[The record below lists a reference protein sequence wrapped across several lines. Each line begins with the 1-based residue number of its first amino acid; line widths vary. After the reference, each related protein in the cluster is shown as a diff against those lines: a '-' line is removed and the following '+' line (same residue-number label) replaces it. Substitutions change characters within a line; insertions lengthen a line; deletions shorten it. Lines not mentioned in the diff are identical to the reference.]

1 MISLP
6 ESSRGLHARPD
17 GIASW
22 IPSDLPAAG
31 MPNEAVGSPPDPDPV
46 EAAYQRGI
54 GEGRRLGALE
64 AEERIR
70 SAVKAMEGAVVALA
84 EVREKLAANF
94 ADHLHLLA
102 VAVARQLI
110 QREIAADAE
119 IVVGLVERA
128 LALVPPDQ
136 LVRVHLNPEDL
147 ATVRKRLEGRI
158 GDRLIEWVADPA
170 IERGSCMAD
179 SPSRVVDGRLDRAL
193 LAVLEKLRNG

>member
-1 MISLP
+1 MVGT
-6 ESSRGLHARPD
+6 GLVKGLWVTLSHVFATYWR
-17 GIASW
+17 
-22 IPSDLPAAG
+22 DLRSFPRRYRQ
-31 MPNEAVGSPPDPDPV
+31 EPV
-46 EAAYQRGI
+46 ERQEQESLQA
-54 GEGRRLGALE
+54 LGALE

>member
-6 ESSRGLHARPD
+6 ESSRGVRARPD

-22 IPSDLPAAG
+22 IPGDLPAVG
-31 MPNEAVGSPPDPDPV
+31 MHNEDLGSPPEPDPV

-54 GEGRRLGALE
+54 TEGRRLGALE
-64 AEERIR
+64 AEERLR
-70 SAVKAMEGAVVALA
+70 PAVDAMEAAAEALA

-128 LALVPPDQ
+128 LTLVPPDQ
-136 LVRVHLNPEDL
+136 RVRVHVNPEDL
-147 ATVRKRLEGRI
+147 ATVRKRIEGRI
-158 GDRLIEWVADPA
+158 GDRQIEWVADPA
-170 IERGSCMAD
+170 IERGSCVAD